1 MIKKIVAVLLVLG
14 IIGLAV
20 FKIFFDT
27 SSLSAQL
34 ENVRKDLSSYHMKAN
49 MEIVNGEDI
58 RQFLVEVSYAKS
70 EDKDEFR
77 VSLLDKGINQ
87 QQIILRNLN
96 GVYVLTPALNQV
108 YEFESDW
115 PLNYP
120 KPYIYQSL
128 LSVFDDKYEVK
139 DSSDGYLVTS
149 YPKFLDN
156 EKWNKQEI
164 HFTKELKPISVFVY
178 DKNEIAVVK
187 VNFTNVDLNA
197 SFNDKYFDVNE
208 NIKLVRESSG
218 KVDSNIELPLYP
230 VNSLLDSTLK
240 EHSSYTVEGKEVH
253 IMTYEG
259 SKPFTVIQK
268 IILDQEETVVNQID
282 GEVLDLLNGVGI
294 YHDNILTYS
303 YLGVEY
309 NIYSDILTL
318 SEMIEV
324 ANGMDI
330 AGK

>member
-1 MIKKIVAVLLVLG
+1 MFKKIFAVLLVLV

-20 FKIFFDT
+20 FKIFFDNT
-27 SSLSAQL
+27 SLDKRL
-34 ENVRKDLSSYHMKAN
+34 KEVKENLNSYQMEAN
-49 MEIVNGEDI
+49 MELINGEDI
-58 RQFLVEVSYAKS
+58 RQFLVDVSYEK
-70 EDKDEFR
+70 KDNKDLFK

-87 QQIILRNLN
+87 QQIILKNLD

-128 LSVFDDKYEVK
+128 LSVFDDEHKVE

-149 YPKFLDN
+149 NPKFMDEN
-156 EKWNKQEI
+156 KWKKQEV
-164 HFTKELKPISVFVY
+164 HFSKELKPISVYIFDQNNV
-178 DKNEIAVVK
+178 AVVK
-187 VNFTNVDLNA
+187 VNFTKVDLNA
-197 SFNDKYFDVNE
+197 KFSENYFDVKE
-208 NIKLVRESSG
+208 NIKIARENLGTVEG
-218 KVDSNIELPLYP
+218 KIELPLYP
-230 VNSLLDSTLK
+230 VNSLVDASLK
-240 EHSSYTVEGKEVH
+240 EHSKYTINEVEVH
-253 IMTYEG
+253 IMSYEG

-268 IILDQEETVVNQID
+268 VLEDSEELVTFNVD
-282 GEVLDLLNGVGI
+282 GEVVDLINGFGI

-303 YLGVEY
+303 YSGVEY
-309 NIYSDILTL
+309 NIYSDVLTL

-324 ANGMDI
+324 ANGMEV